1 MDIFKKIDVLHLK
14 LGGNIQ
20 EFEAGASLPTNYS
33 DRLSEEINLL
43 INGCGLFDL
52 KACWLIALRGP
63 DAGTFLQGLVTS
75 DVLQLEIGQ
84 IHSSLI
90 CGN

>member
-20 EFEAGASLPTNYS
+20 EFEAGAGLPTNYS

-43 INGCGLFDL
+43 LNGC
-52 KACWLIALRGP
+52 
-63 DAGTFLQGLVTS
+63 
-75 DVLQLEIGQ
+75 
-84 IHSSLI
+84 
-90 CGN
+90 